1 MYARTVRIQL
11 KPNSVAA
18 FTQTLENTIIPLLR
32 TQPGFQDEIAFVV
45 PGGTEAVSI
54 SVWDQQADAEAYA
67 GSTYPQVLKAVANV
81 VEGTPQ
87 VDTYEVSNSTFHKRL
102 PRAWPSNAAR
112 ALVGGEGGH
121 GRPFLRR
128 PVAVARFGRG
138 SPATYAGR

>member
-11 KPNSVAA
+11 KPNSVTE
-18 FTQTLENTIIPLLR
+18 FTRTLENTIIPLLR

-67 GSTYPQVLKAVANV
+67 GRTYPQVLQAVANV

-87 VDTYEVSNSTFHKRL
+87 VDTYEVSNSTFHKI
-102 PRAWPSNAAR
+102 AAR
-112 ALVGGEGGH
+112 
-121 GRPFLRR
+121 
-128 PVAVARFGRG
+128 VAV
-138 SPATYAGR
+138 

>member
-18 FTQTLENTIIPLLR
+18 FTRTLEHTIIPLLR

-81 VEGTPQ
+81 VEAPQ
-87 VDTYEVSNSTFHKRL
+87 VDTYEVSNSTFHKI
-102 PRAWPSNAAR
+102 AAR
-112 ALVGGEGGH
+112 L
-121 GRPFLRR
+121 
-128 PVAVARFGRG
+128 AV
-138 SPATYAGR
+138 

>member
-11 KPNSVAA
+11 KPNSIAE

-32 TQPGFQDEIAFVV
+32 TQPGFQDELAFVV

-54 SVWDQQADAEAYA
+54 SVWDQKTDADAYA

-87 VDTYEVSNSTFHKRL
+87 VDTYEVLNSTFHNL
-102 PRAWPSNAAR
+102 ITRA
-112 ALVGGEGGH
+112 
-121 GRPFLRR
+121 
-128 PVAVARFGRG
+128 AV
-138 SPATYAGR
+138 